1 MIVTE
6 ILGNVYDGDSAA
18 AYEGHHR
25 ERVVLPSADLA
36 KRIQRVRT
44 DHGTEIGIRLPASA
58 PDLRDGDILAVQPG
72 GDHQGEEQHG
82 GGGHGGRRGNLI
94 VVSVEATDV
103 LVIAPRTVGEA
114 LFTAHSLGN
123 RHLQAQFFDATSE
136 FGGALGQDVM
146 VCQYDHTVQDFLE
159 RHGVPYSREER
170 VMAVPFRH
178 AEHTH

>member
-6 ILGNVYDGDSAA
+6 ILGNLYDDSAGL
-18 AYEGHHR
+18 AYAGFHR

-44 DHGTEIGIRLPASA
+44 DHGTELGIRLPAGA
-58 PDLRDGDILAVQPG
+58 PDLRDGDILAA
-72 GDHQGEEQHG
+72 EEKS
-82 GGGHGGRRGNLI
+82 LI

-103 LVIAPRTVGEA
+103 LVIAPRTIGEA

-123 RHLQAQFFDATSE
+123 RHLQAQFFE
-136 FGGALGQDVM
+136 DVM
-146 VCQYDHTVQDFLE
+146 VCQFDHTVRDFLD
-159 RHGVPYSREER
+159 RHGVPYSREDR

>member
-6 ILGNVYDGDSAA
+6 ILGNVYDADAA
-18 AYEGHHR
+18 VAYEGHHR

-44 DHGTEIGIRLPASA
+44 DHGTEIGIRLPSGSA
-58 PDLRDGDILAVQPG
+58 DLRDGDVLAVQT
-72 GDHQGEEQHG
+72 GEG
-82 GGGHGGRRGNLI
+82 VHGGRGNI
-94 VVSVEATDV
+94 VVVSVEATDV
-103 LVIAPRTVGEA
+103 LVIAPRTIGEA

-123 RHLQAQFFDATSE
+123 RHLQAQFFGPGSGPE
-136 FGGALGQDVM
+136 GADRDVM
-146 VCQYDHTVQDFLE
+146 VCQFDHTVQDFLD
-159 RHGVPYSREER
+159 RHGVPYSREDR

>member
-1 MIVTE
+1 VIVTE
-6 ILGNVYDGDSAA
+6 ILGNLYDDGADLAYDGF
-18 AYEGHHR
+18 HR

-44 DHGTEIGIRLPASA
+44 DHGTELGIRLPAGA
-58 PDLRDGDILAVQPG
+58 PDLRDGDILAA
-72 GDHQGEEQHG
+72 DA
-82 GGGHGGRRGNLI
+82 RSLI
-94 VVSVEATDV
+94 VVSVQATDV
-103 LVIAPRTVGEA
+103 LVIAPRTIGEA

-123 RHLQAQFFDATSE
+123 RHLQAQFFE
-136 FGGALGQDVM
+136 DVM
-146 VCQYDHTVQDFLE
+146 VCQFDHTVRDFLD

>member
-6 ILGNVYDGDSAA
+6 ILGNMYDDDAA
-18 AYEGHHR
+18 VAYEGHHR

-36 KRIQRVRT
+36 KRILRVRT
-44 DHGTEIGIRLPASA
+44 DHGTEIGIRLPAGS
-58 PDLRDGDILAVQPG
+58 PDLRDGDILAVQEG
-72 GDHQGEEQHG
+72 GDHL
-82 GGGHGGRRGNLI
+82 GN
-94 VVSVEATDV
+94 VVVIAVEPTDV
-103 LVIAPRTVGEA
+103 LVIAPRTIGEA

-123 RHLQAQFFDATSE
+123 RHLQAQFFDTDGG
-136 FGGALGQDVM
+136 FGGSEVM
-146 VCQYDHTVQDFLE
+146 VCQYDHTVQDFLD

>member
-6 ILGNVYDGDSAA
+6 ILGNVHDGGASA

-36 KRIQRVRT
+36 RRILRVRS
-44 DHGTEIGIRLPASA
+44 DHGTELGIRLPAGA
-58 PDLRDGDILAVQPG
+58 PDLRDGDILAAQPPE
-72 GDHQGEEQHG
+72 GDS
-82 GGGHGGRRGNLI
+82 RGNVI

-103 LVIAPRTVGEA
+103 LVIAPRTIGEA
-114 LFTAHSLGN
+114 LFAAHSLGN

-136 FGGALGQDVM
+136 YGAEVM
-146 VCQYDHTVQDFLE
+146 VCQYDHTVQDFLD
-159 RHGVPYSREER
+159 RHGIPFSREER

>member
-6 ILGNVYDGDSAA
+6 ILGNLHDADAA
-18 AYEGHHR
+18 GAYEGHHR

-44 DHGTEIGIRLPASA
+44 DHGTEIGIRLSPGAA
-58 PDLRDGDILAVQPG
+58 DLRDGDILAAQPPEG
-72 GDHQGEEQHG
+72 TT
-82 GGGHGGRRGNLI
+82 RGNLI

-123 RHLQAQFFDATSE
+123 RHLQAQFFGAESE
-136 FGGALGQDVM
+136 FGRAAGQDVM
-146 VCQYDHTVQDFLE
+146 VCQYDHTVRDFLD
-159 RHGVPYSREER
+159 RHGVPYTREER

>member
-6 ILGNVYDGDSAA
+6 ILGNMYDDEAA
-18 AYEGHHR
+18 VAYEGRHR

-36 KRIQRVRT
+36 KRILRART
-44 DHGTEIGIRLPASA
+44 DHGTEIGIRLPAGS
-58 PDLRDGDILAVQPG
+58 PDLRDGDILAVEPG
-72 GDHQGEEQHG
+72 
-82 GGGHGGRRGNLI
+82 NVI
-94 VVSVEATDV
+94 VVAVEPSDV
-103 LVIAPRTVGEA
+103 LVIAPRTIGEA

-123 RHLQAQFFDATSE
+123 RHLQAQFFGAGSGYGESE
-136 FGGALGQDVM
+136 VM
-146 VCQYDHTVQDFLE
+146 VCQYDHTVQDFLD

>member
-6 ILGNVYDGDSAA
+6 ILGNAHDAEASA

-25 ERVVLPSADLA
+25 ERVVLASADLA

-44 DHGTEIGIRLPASA
+44 DHGTEIGIRLPAGA
-58 PDLRDGDILAVQPG
+58 PDLRDGDILAADPG
-72 GDHQGEEQHG
+72 RD
-82 GGGHGGRRGNLI
+82 GGRGSLV

-103 LVIAPRTVGEA
+103 LVIAPRSIGEA

-123 RHLQAQFFDATSE
+123 RHLQAQFFGPE
-136 FGGALGQDVM
+136 M
-146 VCQYDHTVQDFLE
+146 VCQYDHTVADFLDH
-159 RHGVPYSREER
+159 HGVPYTRQER

>member
-6 ILGNVYDGDSAA
+6 ILGNVYDGDGAGA
-18 AYEGHHR
+18 CEGHHR

-44 DHGTEIGIRLPASA
+44 DHGTEIGIRLPPSS
-58 PDLRDGDILAVQPG
+58 PDLRDGDILAV
-72 GDHQGEEQHG
+72 
-82 GGGHGGRRGNLI
+82 RTSNLI

-103 LVIAPRTVGEA
+103 LVIAPRTIGEA

-123 RHLQAQFFDATSE
+123 RHLQAQFFGPESG
-136 FGGALGQDVM
+136 FSGAAGDVM
-146 VCQYDHTVQDFLE
+146 VCQYDHTVQDFLD
-159 RHGVPYSREER
+159 RHRVPYSREER

>member
-6 ILGNVYDGDSAA
+6 ILGNLYDDGAGLAYDGF
-18 AYEGHHR
+18 HR

-44 DHGTEIGIRLPASA
+44 DHGTELGIRLPAGA
-58 PDLRDGDILAVQPG
+58 PDLRDGDILAA
-72 GDHQGEEQHG
+72 DA
-82 GGGHGGRRGNLI
+82 RSLI
-94 VVSVEATDV
+94 VVSVQATDV
-103 LVIAPRTVGEA
+103 LVIAPRTIGEA

-123 RHLQAQFFDATSE
+123 RHLQAQFFE
-136 FGGALGQDVM
+136 DVM
-146 VCQYDHTVQDFLE
+146 VCQFDHTVRDFLD

>member
-6 ILGNVYDGDSAA
+6 ILGNLHDDGASS

-44 DHGTEIGIRLPASA
+44 DHGTELGIRLPAGS
-58 PDLRDGDILAVQPG
+58 PDLRDGDIIAAS
-72 GDHQGEEQHG
+72 
-82 GGGHGGRRGNLI
+82 GRGI
-94 VVSVEATDV
+94 VVVQFEATDV
-103 LVIAPRTVGEA
+103 LVIAPRSIGEA

-123 RHLQAQFFDATSE
+123 RHLQAQFFGDE
-136 FGGALGQDVM
+136 M
-146 VCQYDHTVQDFLE
+146 VCQYDRTVADFLDH
-159 RHGVPYSREER
+159 HGVPYVRQER
-170 VMAVPFRH
+170 VMAAPFRH